1 LQALSKAQQAGGID
15 DPELRFWTQRR
26 LYRLSPTRE
35 ELDGMTDQIL
45 DARIKIGRALNK
57 QK

>member
-35 ELDGMTDQIL
+35 ELDGMTDQVL
-45 DARIKIGRALNK
+45 DARIKIGRALHK
-57 QK
+57 